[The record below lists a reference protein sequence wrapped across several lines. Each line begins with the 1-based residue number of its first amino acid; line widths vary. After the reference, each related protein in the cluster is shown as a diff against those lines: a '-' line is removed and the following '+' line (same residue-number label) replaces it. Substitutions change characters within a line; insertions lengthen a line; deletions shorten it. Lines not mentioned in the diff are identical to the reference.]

1 MNHPPILETERLVLR
16 PFQISDA
23 ARVKALAGAPKIYRT
38 TLNIPH
44 PYEDGMAEK
53 WIASHASQFYQGDR
67 VSLAITLKA
76 DGVLIGAIGLHA
88 TLRHQ
93 RAELG
98 YWIGVPYWGSG
109 YCTEAAIAI
118 IRYGFDVM
126 NYHKITSTHMECN
139 PASGR
144 VMEKAGMR
152 QEGILIDQVIKDGRY
167 RTMIVYGIIDSE
179 QRHAADGEN
188 AAADAQRCKAEQR

>member
-1 MNHPPILETERLVLR
+1 MKHPPILETERLILR

-23 ARVKALAGAPKIYRT
+23 ARVKALAGASEIYKT
-38 TLNIPH
+38 TLNIPQ

-53 WIASHASQFYQGDR
+53 WIASHASQFYQGDG
-67 VSLAITLKA
+67 VNLAVTLKT
-76 DGVLIGAIGLHA
+76 DGILIGAIGLDA

-98 YWIGVPYWGSG
+98 YWIGVPYWGNG
-109 YCTEAAIAI
+109 YCTEAAVAVIT
-118 IRYGFDVM
+118 YGFTVM
-126 NYHKITSTHMECN
+126 NHHKITSMHMQCN

-144 VMEKAGMR
+144 IMQKAGMR
-152 QEGILIDQVIKDGRY
+152 QEGALIDEVIKDGRY
-167 RTMIVYGIIDSE
+167 QTMIVYGIIDSE
-179 QRHAADGEN
+179 QGHAADGEN

>member
-1 MNHPPILETERLVLR
+1 MKDPPVLETERLVLR
-16 PFQISDA
+16 PFQIDDA
-23 ARVKALAGAPKIYRT
+23 ARVKALAGASAIYET

-53 WIASHASQFYQGDR
+53 WIASHASQFCEGNG
-67 VSLAITLKA
+67 VNLAVTLKA
-76 DGVLIGAIGLHA
+76 DGVLIGAIGLDA
-88 TLRHQ
+88 TVRHQ

-109 YCTEAAIAI
+109 YCTEAAIAM
-118 IRYGFDVM
+118 IRYGFTVM
-126 NYHKITSTHMECN
+126 NYHKITSMHMECN

-152 QEGILIDQVIKDGRY
+152 QEGISIDQVIKDGRY
-167 RTMIVYGIIDSE
+167 HTMIVYGIINSD
-179 QRHAADGEN
+179 QGHAADGEN
-188 AAADAQRCKAEQR
+188 AATDA

>member
-1 MNHPPILETERLVLR
+1 MKHPPILETERLILR

-23 ARVKALAGAPKIYRT
+23 ARVKALAGASEIYKT

-53 WIASHASQFYQGDR
+53 WIASHASQFYQGNG
-67 VSLAITLKA
+67 VNLAVTLKT
-76 DGVLIGAIGLHA
+76 DGILIGAIGLDA

-98 YWIGVPYWGSG
+98 YWIGVPYWGNG
-109 YCTEAAIAI
+109 YCTEAAVAVIT
-118 IRYGFDVM
+118 YGFTVM
-126 NYHKITSTHMECN
+126 NHHKITSMHMQCN

-144 VMEKAGMR
+144 IMQKAGMR
-152 QEGILIDQVIKDGRY
+152 QEGALIDEVIKDGRY
-167 RTMIVYGIIDSE
+167 QTMIVYGIIDSE
-179 QRHAADGEN
+179 QGHAADGEN

>member
-1 MNHPPILETERLVLR
+1 MKHPPILETERLVLR

-23 ARVKALAGAPKIYRT
+23 ARVKELAGAYEIYKP

-53 WIASHASQFYQGDR
+53 WIASHASAFYQGDG
-67 VSLAITLKA
+67 VNLAITLKA
-76 DGVLIGAIGLHA
+76 DGLLIGAIGLGA

-98 YWIGVPYWGSG
+98 YWIGVPYWGNG
-109 YCTEAAIAI
+109 YCTEAAIAVI
-118 IRYGFDVM
+118 KYGFAVM
-126 NYHKITSTHMECN
+126 NYHKITSLHMECN

-167 RTMIVYGIIDSE
+167 RTMIVYGIINSE
-179 QRHAADGEN
+179 ESHAVD
-188 AAADAQRCKAEQR
+188 DR

>member
-1 MNHPPILETERLVLR
+1 MTMKHPPILETERLVLR

-23 ARVKALAGAPKIYRT
+23 ARVKTLAGAYEIYTT

-44 PYEDGMAEK
+44 PYENGMAEK

-118 IRYGFDVM
+118 IRYGLDVM
-126 NYHKITSTHMECN
+126 NYHRITSAHMECN

-167 RTMIVYGIIDSE
+167 RTMIVHGIIDSE
-179 QRHAADGEN
+179 QRHAAD
-188 AAADAQRCKAEQR
+188 DP

>member
-1 MNHPPILETERLVLR
+1 MKHPPILETERLVLR

-23 ARVKALAGAPKIYRT
+23 ARVKALAGASEIYKT

-53 WIASHASQFYQGDR
+53 WIASHASQFYQGNG
-67 VSLAITLKA
+67 VNLAVTLKT
-76 DGVLIGAIGLHA
+76 DGILIGAIGLDA

-98 YWIGVPYWGSG
+98 YWIGVPYWGNG
-109 YCTEAAIAI
+109 YCTEAAVAVIT
-118 IRYGFDVM
+118 YGFTVM
-126 NYHKITSTHMECN
+126 NHHKITSMHMQCN

-144 VMEKAGMR
+144 IMQKAGMR
-152 QEGILIDQVIKDGRY
+152 QEGALIDEVMKDGRY
-167 RTMIVYGIIDSE
+167 QTMIVYGIIDSE
-179 QRHAADGEN
+179 QGHAADGEN

>member
-1 MNHPPILETERLVLR
+1 MTMKHPPILETERLVLQ

-23 ARVKALAGAPKIYRT
+23 ARVKTLAGAYEIYTT

-44 PYEDGMAEK
+44 PYENGMAEK
-53 WIASHASQFYQGDR
+53 WIASHASQFYEGDG
-67 VSLAITLKA
+67 VSLAVTLKA
-76 DGVLIGAIGLHA
+76 DGVLIGAIGLGA

-98 YWIGVPYWGSG
+98 YWIGVPYWGNG

-118 IRYGFDVM
+118 IRYGFNVV
-126 NYHKITSTHMECN
+126 NYHKITSMHMQCN

-144 VMEKAGMR
+144 VMEKAGMCK
-152 QEGILIDQVIKDGRY
+152 EGILIDQVVKDGRY
-167 RTMIVYGIIDSE
+167 HTMIVYGIINRE
-179 QRHAADGEN
+179 QRLAADTEN
-188 AAADAQRCKAEQR
+188 AATDA